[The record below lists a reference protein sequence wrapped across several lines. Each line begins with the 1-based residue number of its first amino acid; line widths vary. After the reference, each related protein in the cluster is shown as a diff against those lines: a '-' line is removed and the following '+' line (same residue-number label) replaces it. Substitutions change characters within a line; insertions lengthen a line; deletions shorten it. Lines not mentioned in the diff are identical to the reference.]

1 MNELAEKLNEKLSAP
16 IMFLSGQRHL
26 KAIKMA
32 IIGAMP
38 LLTVLGTFLLIIS
51 LGMRFNSGL
60 IQDNKAVLVLPY
72 FLFNAILFIYI
83 SYGIGS
89 ELSISYGLDG
99 KKVGFISIFSSFLIL
114 YVKYINFG
122 QTNIRIYEYLF
133 LSYFPTIIISI
144 ISVELYRLF
153 SKISL
158 KKLNLKEV
166 PVAAIEYLDGIISIF
181 FVVMIITIFANL
193 ISVNWITPI
202 SNILTIVMNF
212 IGSYLGMVLIVVIT
226 CLFWILGIHGV
237 AVIGTL
243 IRPFWFQMIFLNA
256 FAQINGFACPYI
268 ANEIFYQWFIWVGGS
283 GCTIGLVLLMRYLSK
298 SSHLKDI
305 GKSTFISSLFNIN
318 EGVIF
323 GTPISCNKDI
333 MIPFLIAPLI
343 SGTVGWFAMNSGLV
357 NAPFI
362 LVPWVLPAPIGAFIS
377 TGGDISAIILCAIQ
391 IIISVIVYY
400 PFFKSYDNKLFCEE
414 NKKCVS

>member
-1 MNELAEKLNEKLSAP
+1 MNELAEKLNEKLSNP

-38 LLTVLGTFLLIIS
+38 LLTVLGTFVFIVS
-51 LGMRFNSGL
+51 LGMEFNISF
-60 IQDNKAVLVLPY
+60 IQNNKEVLVIPY

-89 ELSISYGLDG
+89 ELSGSYGIDG
-99 KKVGFISIFSSFLIL
+99 KKVGFITTFSTILIL
-114 YVKYINFG
+114 WSQYINFAEN
-122 QTNIRIYEYLF
+122 TMNIYEYLF

-144 ISVELYRLF
+144 IAVEVYRLC
-153 SKISL
+153 SKITL
-158 KKLNLKEV
+158 RKLNFKEV
-166 PVAAIEYLDGIISIF
+166 PVAAIEYLDGIIGIF
-181 FVVMIITIFANL
+181 IVVIIMTILANL
-193 ISVNWITPI
+193 VSVNWIVPI
-202 SNILTIVMNF
+202 SNILAPVMKF
-212 IGSYLGMVLIVVIT
+212 IGSYFGMTLILISS

-237 AVIGTL
+237 AIIGVL
-243 IRPFWFQMIFLNA
+243 VRPFWFQMIFLNT
-256 FAQINGFACPYI
+256 FAKINGFTSPYI
-268 ANEIFYQWFIWVGGS
+268 VNEMFYQWFVWIGGS
-283 GCTIGLVLLMRYLSK
+283 GCTIGLVFLMRYLSK
-298 SSHLKDI
+298 SNYLKSI

-323 GTPISCNKDI
+323 GTPIACNKTM
-333 MIPFLIAPLI
+333 MIPFLIAPFI
-343 SGTVGWFAMNSGLV
+343 SGTVAWFAMNSGLV

-362 LVPWVLPAPIGAFIS
+362 LVPWVLPTPIGAFIS
-377 TGGDISAIILCAIQ
+377 TGGDISAIILCAVQ

-414 NKKCVS
+414 NE